1 MLLFFGSRGLVDTSG
16 ATFTTLPT
24 FRPGTPGRPGGAP
37 RGLDPAALDA
47 LAGIDGL
54 GGGTS
59 DYDGAPTQGD
69 GRAGPQPRRW
79 FSQRPW

>member
-24 FRPGTPGRPGGAP
+24 FRSATPGRSGGAP

-47 LAGIDGL
+47 LAGMDGL
-54 GGGTS
+54 GGGT
-59 DYDGAPTQGD
+59 DYDGAPTEGD
-69 GRAGPQPRRW
+69 GGAGRRSRKL
-79 FSQRPW
+79 FSKRPW